1 MSMCVLVRS
10 EEFEAR
16 PLAEQDLIEHAVRDV
31 PGVRMIENE
40 EWMSVLASLGQM
52 GTPVVM
58 VLPLSLKT
66 AQRELQKLLAELE
79 RRMPLPQFLGILLLV
94 QNAGDTAVSQAHDIK
109 PVSWLER
116 IDQFF
121 DNALPVQFIFTSNE
135 HPRLVQMNVSAAVS
149 SLWKTL
155 ESIREL
161 KVLSQEIDSLRVQ
174 VETLEGSLRA

>member
-1 MSMCVLVRS
+1 MCVLVRS

-40 EWMSVLASLGQM
+40 EWMSVLASLHRM

-66 AQRELQKLLAELE
+66 AQRELQKLLGELE

-94 QNAGDTAVSQAHDIK
+94 QNSGENTGAQSMDLQAVQ
-109 PVSWLER
+109 WLER

-121 DNALPVQFIFTSNE
+121 DNALPVQFLFTSNE

-149 SLWKTL
+149 SLWKTI
-155 ESIREL
+155 ESFREL
-161 KVLSQEIDSLRVQ
+161 NVLSREIDALRHQ
-174 VETLEGSLRA
+174 VETLEGSIRP

>member
-1 MSMCVLVRS
+1 MSMCVLVRT

-16 PLAEQDLIEHAVRDV
+16 PLAEQDLIEHAIRDV
-31 PGVRMIENE
+31 PGLRLLENE
-40 EWMSVLASLGQM
+40 EWMSVLGSLQRLGA
-52 GTPVVM
+52 PVVM
-58 VLPLSLKT
+58 VLPLSIRT

-94 QNAGDTAVSQAHDIK
+94 QNSGENVGVQPQNILAPRWIN
-109 PVSWLER
+109 W

-149 SLWKTL
+149 SLWKTI
-155 ESIREL
+155 ESFREL
-161 KVLSQEIDSLRVQ
+161 RVLSQEIDALRLQ
-174 VETLEGSLRA
+174 IETLEGSLGS

>member
-1 MSMCVLVRS
+1 MSMCVLVRT
-10 EEFEAR
+10 EEFDAR
-16 PLAEQDLIEHAVRDV
+16 PLAEQDLIERAVRDV

-40 EWMSVLASLGQM
+40 EWITVLSSLGKM

-66 AQRELQKLLAELE
+66 AQRELQRLLAELE
-79 RRMPLPQFLGILLLV
+79 RRMPLPQFLGILLLI
-94 QNAGDTAVSQAHDIK
+94 QNAGDAAIENEGTLHT
-109 PVSWLER
+109 VSWLER

-121 DNALPVQFIFTSNE
+121 DNALPVQFLFTSNE
-135 HPRLVQMNVSAAVS
+135 NPRLVQMNVSASVS

-161 KVLSQEIDSLRVQ
+161 KTLSQEIDVLRHQ
-174 VETLEGSLRA
+174 VEQLEGTLRP

>member
-40 EWMSVLASLGQM
+40 EWMSVLASLGRI

-58 VLPLSLKT
+58 VLPLSLRT

-79 RRMPLPQFLGILLLV
+79 KRMPLPQFLGILLLV
-94 QNAGDTAVSQAHDIK
+94 QNSGESSGLQAVDMQPI
-109 PVSWLER
+109 PWLER

-121 DNALPVQFIFTSNE
+121 DNALPVQFVFTSNE

-149 SLWKTL
+149 SLWKTI
-155 ESIREL
+155 ESFREL
-161 KVLSQEIDSLRVQ
+161 RLLSQEIDALRHQ
-174 VETLEGSLRA
+174 VEVLEGSLRT

>member
-1 MSMCVLVRS
+1 MCVLVRT
-10 EEFEAR
+10 EEFDAR
-16 PLAEQDLIEHAVRDV
+16 PLAEQDLIERAVRDV

-40 EWMSVLASLGQM
+40 EWITVLSSLGKM

-66 AQRELQKLLAELE
+66 AQRELQRLLAELE
-79 RRMPLPQFLGILLLV
+79 RRMPLPQFLGILLLI
-94 QNAGDTAVSQAHDIK
+94 QNAGDAAIENEGTLHT
-109 PVSWLER
+109 VSWLER

-121 DNALPVQFIFTSNE
+121 DNALPVQFLFTSNE
-135 HPRLVQMNVSAAVS
+135 NPRLVQMNVSASVS

-161 KVLSQEIDSLRVQ
+161 KTLSQEIDVLRHQ
-174 VETLEGSLRA
+174 VEQLEGTLRP

>member
-1 MSMCVLVRS
+1 MCVLVRT

-31 PGVRMIENE
+31 PGIRMIENE
-40 EWMSVLASLGQM
+40 EWMSVLGALHHI

-58 VLPLSLKT
+58 VLPLSLRT

-94 QNAGDTAVSQAHDIK
+94 QNSGEGAGAQTQEMQAVQWI
-109 PVSWLER
+109 ER

-121 DNALPVQFIFTSNE
+121 DNALPVNFIFSSNE

-149 SLWKTL
+149 SLWKTI
-155 ESIREL
+155 ESFREL
-161 KVLSQEIDSLRVQ
+161 KLLSQEIDALRLQ
-174 VETLEGSLRA
+174 VERLEGAMRS

>member
-1 MSMCVLVRS
+1 MSLCVLVRT
-10 EEFEAR
+10 EEFDAR
-16 PLAEQDLIEHAVRDV
+16 PLAEQDLLERAVRDV

-40 EWMSVLASLGQM
+40 EWITVLSSLSQI

-79 RRMPLPQFLGILLLV
+79 RRMPLQQFLGVLLLI
-94 QNAGDTAVSQAHDIK
+94 QNAGDASIEHDGSLHAI
-109 PVSWLER
+109 SWLER

-121 DNALPVQFIFTSNE
+121 DNALPVQFLFTSNE
-135 HPRLVQMNVSAAVS
+135 NPRLVQMNVSAAVS
-149 SLWKTL
+149 SLWKSL

-161 KVLSQEIDSLRVQ
+161 QTLSQEIDILRSQ
-174 VETLEGSLRA
+174 VERLEGTLRS